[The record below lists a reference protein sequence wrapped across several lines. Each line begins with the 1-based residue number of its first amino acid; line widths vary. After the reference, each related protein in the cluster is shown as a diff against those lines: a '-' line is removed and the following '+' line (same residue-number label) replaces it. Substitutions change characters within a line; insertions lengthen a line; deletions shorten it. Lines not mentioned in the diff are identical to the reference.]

1 MPLPRFHGTS
11 LCARITSLFSD
22 ITSLF
27 CWNCFASLRLTRV
40 PCRVALPTSV
50 SMYDYRNLDGIDAPF
65 PRVASPDFC
74 GPSPLHLYSQ
84 AHSRRTTLHVA
95 LMKSPSGVRLR
106 GPLTAVFLVTIS

>member
-1 MPLPRFHGTS
+1 MPLPRFHVTS
-11 LCARITSLFSD
+11 VCSRITSLFSE

-27 CWNCFASLRLTRV
+27 CWKCFAILRFTRV

-50 SMYDYRNLDGIDAPF
+50 PLYHCPNLDGINASF

-74 GPSPLHLYSQ
+74 DPSPLHLYSQ

>member
-1 MPLPRFHGTS
+1 MPLPRFHVTS
-11 LCARITSLFSD
+11 VCSRITSLFSE

-27 CWNCFASLRLTRV
+27 CWKCFAILRFTRV
-40 PCRVALPTSV
+40 PCRVALPTFV
-50 SMYDYRNLDGIDAPF
+50 PPYHRDCPNLDGINASF

-95 LMKSPSGVRLR
+95 LMKSPSGVRL
-106 GPLTAVFLVTIS
+106 